1 MSSPLEA
8 HDGIDRTVT
17 PSDDIP
23 IRRQKRTFTM
33 DVISDVW
40 VEGQREILLKLKD
53 GTRVVS
59 PRTLDV
65 IDDMLNQCNTALS
78 EDFKTEYFE
87 EIVEGLQKSIPF
99 LEARLET
106 DDKYAEELASFTAL
120 GHENILLKYGDSCA
134 EACNTIR
141 SMAVGDDKARLQ
153 GRKWKDVV
161 WELDAE
167 EEALKEWEADGKQ
180 GAMPNKPIKNLIFNI
195 SLLWKD
201 FTQKEMTAMMKFYAD
216 RNGLA
221 HSGLDEFIK
230 DHKWSKLANL
240 LRRDY
245 NNVNTYYPLPKDKDK
260 ADLLRK
266 VILSCQKKFFD
277 WIVDEWDEGDVSAG
291 SYKVKDDIM
300 AKDIKIQAAKQKA
313 LEEEENAAELQ
324 KLILASTDEEPLT
337 KAQMEELE
345 AAQKDY
351 QALVGAEKEYVEKV
365 KKRNVE
371 EVVKETARKEAAK
384 AKILEAKAQLEKAR
398 PKKSNS

>member
-1 MSSPLEA
+1 MSSPPEA
-8 HDGIDRTVT
+8 YDGIDRTVT
-17 PSDDIP
+17 PAHDIP
-23 IRRQKRTFTM
+23 IRRQKRAFTM
-33 DVISDVW
+33 DAISDVW
-40 VEGQREILLKLKD
+40 VEGQREILLKLKS

-59 PRTLDV
+59 PRTLDF
-65 IDDMLNQCNTALS
+65 IDDLLDQCNTALS

-120 GHENILLKYGDSCA
+120 GHENVLLKYGDYCA

-141 SMAVGDDKARLQ
+141 SMAVGDDKAKLQ
-153 GRKWKDVV
+153 GRKWKDIVE
-161 WELDAE
+161 ELDAE
-167 EEALKEWEADGKQ
+167 EEALKKWEADGKL

-201 FTQKEMTAMMKFYAD
+201 FNRKEMTAMMRFYAD

-221 HSGLDEFIK
+221 HNGLNEFIK
-230 DHKWSKLANL
+230 DRNWTKLANL

-277 WIVDEWDEGDVSAG
+277 WIVDVWDEGEVSAG

-300 AKDIKIQAAKQKA
+300 AEDIKIQAAKQKA
-313 LEEEENAAELQ
+313 LEEAENAAELQ
-324 KLILASTDEEPLT
+324 KLILKSTDEEPLT
-337 KAQMEELE
+337 EAQMEELE

-351 QALVGAEKEYVEKV
+351 QALADAEKEYMEKA
-365 KKRNVE
+365 KKRKVE
-371 EVVKETARKEAAK
+371 EAAKETARKEAAK
-384 AKILEAKAQLEKAR
+384 AKILEAKARLEKAKQ
-398 PKKSNS
+398 KKSNS